1 MTLICP
7 ADRPRFSESDWI
19 DLNVWF
25 AVSSSTRCPCCGE
38 PLARLEDGRVRVM
51 GSIGVGFAT
60 HLADEIRR
68 YVSRPLTVI
77 VSAAR

>member
-1 MTLICP
+1 
-7 ADRPRFSESDWI
+7 
-19 DLNVWF
+19 
-25 AVSSSTRCPCCGE
+25 
-38 PLARLEDGRVRVM
+38 M